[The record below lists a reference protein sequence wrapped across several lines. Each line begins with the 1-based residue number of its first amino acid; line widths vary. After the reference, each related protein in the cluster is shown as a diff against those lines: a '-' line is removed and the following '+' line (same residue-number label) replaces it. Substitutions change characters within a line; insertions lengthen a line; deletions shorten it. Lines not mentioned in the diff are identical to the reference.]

1 MYKKWKL
8 YEPVPE
14 LAAFAR
20 EIGRDTTVAAL
31 LWHRGIRTRDA
42 AELFLHPERLPFAD
56 PFAIRDMDK
65 AVARIQKALAQGEHI
80 TVYGDYD
87 VDGMTATSLLTRTLR
102 KFGAKVDFYIPD
114 RMTEG
119 YGLNRRALE
128 EIAEQSDLL
137 VTVDC
142 GIASVA
148 DVAAIQGAG
157 KLDIIITDHHLPGS
171 ELPPAC
177 AVLNPHRADCPYP
190 DKDLAGVGVAFK
202 LCQAL
207 AAARSGKPWDG
218 QSAFTDDL
226 ELVALGTV
234 ADIVPLRGEN
244 RRIVKQGMAR
254 MEATALPGVAALVEV
269 AGLKDKKITAGHLG
283 FLLAPR
289 LNAAGRIESA
299 RTGVALLT
307 AEDRAQADKLAL
319 ELDLL
324 NTERREIERTICKTA
339 LQELESLDMAEEKA
353 IVVAGKGWNPG
364 VIGIVA
370 ARLMER
376 FSRPVI
382 VISMH
387 EGEGRGS
394 GRAPDPFDLHS
405 ALADCAQYLT
415 RFGGH
420 AAAAGVEIE
429 EENLAAF
436 RQTINAWAA
445 AHAAPPEAVSLR
457 LDAAATLGE
466 LNLENVGELARLAP
480 FGRENPTPVLL
491 VQHAFVDGIWPMG
504 AEGRHTRIRLRQGSD
519 TLFASSFGIAPQ
531 AFAYPVGS
539 EVEAALEVSIF
550 NGRSGPM
557 VSAHLKAIR
566 PAELGNTPSE
576 QAAWFE
582 AFRTGGSLDAA
593 RAAALLP
600 ARADTVSL
608 YRRIRGGH
616 VAAADLQPVFAAE
629 GPQNT
634 GKTLASLTALQELG
648 LIEEQEGRWLPV
660 PVTAKQDLAS
670 APVLQKL
677 AELAKQA

>member
-1 MYKKWKL
+1 
-8 YEPVPE
+8 
-14 LAAFAR
+14 
-20 EIGRDTTVAAL
+20 
-31 LWHRGIRTRDA
+31 
-42 AELFLHPERLPFAD
+42 
-56 PFAIRDMDK
+56 
-65 AVARIQKALAQGEHI
+65 
-80 TVYGDYD
+80 
-87 VDGMTATSLLTRTLR
+87 
-102 KFGAKVDFYIPD
+102 
-114 RMTEG
+114 
-119 YGLNRRALE
+119 
-128 EIAEQSDLL
+128 
-137 VTVDC
+137 
-142 GIASVA
+142 
-148 DVAAIQGAG
+148 
-157 KLDIIITDHHLPGS
+157 
-171 ELPPAC
+171 
-177 AVLNPHRADCPYP
+177 
-190 DKDLAGVGVAFK
+190 
-202 LCQAL
+202 
-207 AAARSGKPWDG
+207 
-218 QSAFTDDL
+218 
-226 ELVALGTV
+226 
-234 ADIVPLRGEN
+234 
-244 RRIVKQGMAR
+244 
-254 MEATALPGVAALVEV
+254 
-269 AGLKDKKITAGHLG
+269 
-283 FLLAPR
+283 
-289 LNAAGRIESA
+289 
-299 RTGVALLT
+299 
-307 AEDRAQADKLAL
+307 
-319 ELDLL
+319 
-324 NTERREIERTICKTA
+324 
-339 LQELESLDMAEEKA
+339 
-353 IVVAGKGWNPG
+353 
-364 VIGIVA
+364 
-370 ARLMER
+370 MER

-491 VQHAFVDGIWPMG
+491 VQHAFVDSIWPMG

>member
-1 MYKKWKL
+1 MNYPAWQLKKADPAAETSL
-8 YEPVPE
+8 AGAGCGVLLRRV
-14 LAAFAR
+14 LAARGCTDPA
-20 EIGRDTTVAAL
+20 AAQAL
-31 LWHRGIRTRDA
+31 LGQG
-42 AELFLHPERLPFAD
+42 EPLSD
-56 PFAIRDMDK
+56 PFLLTDMDK
-65 AVARIQKALAQGEHI
+65 AVVRIQEAIENEELMVI
-80 TVYGDYD
+80 YGDYD
-87 VDGMTATSLLTRTLR
+87 VDGISATAILYECLTSQGAHVRCKLPTR
-102 KFGAKVDFYIPD
+102 GS
-114 RMTEG
+114 G
-119 YGLNRRALE
+119 YGLTRAALE
-128 EIAEQSDLL
+128 SLASKGFKLV
-137 VTVDC
+137 VTVDN
-142 GIASVA
+142 GISAVEE
-148 DVAAIQGAG
+148 AACAKELG
-157 KLDIIITDHHLPGS
+157 LDLIITDHHLPGDT
-171 ELPPAC
+171 LPDAI
-177 AVLNPHRADCPYP
+177 AVVDPKRP
-190 DKDLAGVGVAFK
+190 DDESPFKDLCGAGVAFK
-202 LCQAL
+202 LCAAL
-207 AAARSGKPWDG
+207 EGCDPAEL
-218 QSAFTDDL
+218 L
-226 ELVALGTV
+226 EMYGELAALGTV
-234 ADIVPLRGEN
+234 ADVMPLVGEN
-244 RRIVKQGMAR
+244 RTIVREGLSLLQDTMRPGLHALLESAGCGGKPV
-254 MEATALPGVAALVEV
+254 TADTVSYS
-269 AGLKDKKITAGHLG
+269 
-283 FLLAPR
+283 LAPR
-289 LNAAGRIESA
+289 LNAAGRMDNA
-299 RTGVALLT
+299 AVALKLLLCGDEDQAT
-307 AEDRAQADKLAL
+307 GIAERLA
-319 ELDLL
+319 EI
-324 NTERREIERTICKTA
+324 NTERQQTEQQVFAAA
-339 LQELESLDMAEEKA
+339 LQALEADPARTRDRVL
-353 IVVAGKGWNPG
+353 VVSGEDWHPG

-370 ARLMER
+370 SRLVEQ
-376 FSRPVI
+376 F
-382 VISMH
+382 H
-387 EGEGRGS
+387 
-394 GRAPDPFDLHS
+394 LHS

-593 RAAALLP
+593 HAAALLP

>member
-1 MYKKWKL
+1 MNYPAWQLKKADPAAETSL
-8 YEPVPE
+8 AGAGCGVLLRRV
-14 LAAFAR
+14 LAARGCTDPA
-20 EIGRDTTVAAL
+20 AAQAL
-31 LWHRGIRTRDA
+31 LGQG
-42 AELFLHPERLPFAD
+42 EPLSD
-56 PFAIRDMDK
+56 PFLLTDMDK
-65 AVARIQKALAQGEHI
+65 AVVRIQEAIENEELMVI
-80 TVYGDYD
+80 YGDYD
-87 VDGMTATSLLTRTLR
+87 VDGISATAILYECLTSQGAHVRCKLPTR
-102 KFGAKVDFYIPD
+102 GS
-114 RMTEG
+114 G
-119 YGLNRRALE
+119 YGLTRAALE
-128 EIAEQSDLL
+128 SLASKGFKLV
-137 VTVDC
+137 VTVDN
-142 GIASVA
+142 GISAVEE
-148 DVAAIQGAG
+148 AACAKELG
-157 KLDIIITDHHLPGS
+157 LDLIITDHHLPGDT
-171 ELPPAC
+171 LPDAI
-177 AVLNPHRADCPYP
+177 AVVDPKRP
-190 DKDLAGVGVAFK
+190 DDESPFKDLCGAGVAFK
-202 LCQAL
+202 LCAAL
-207 AAARSGKPWDG
+207 EGCDPAEL
-218 QSAFTDDL
+218 L
-226 ELVALGTV
+226 EMYGELAALGTV
-234 ADIVPLRGEN
+234 ADVMPLVGEN
-244 RRIVKQGMAR
+244 RTIVRPGLHALLESAGCGGKPV
-254 MEATALPGVAALVEV
+254 TADTVSYS
-269 AGLKDKKITAGHLG
+269 
-283 FLLAPR
+283 LAPR
-289 LNAAGRIESA
+289 LNAAGRMDNA
-299 RTGVALLT
+299 AVALKLLLCGDEDQAT
-307 AEDRAQADKLAL
+307 GIAERLA
-319 ELDLL
+319 EI
-324 NTERREIERTICKTA
+324 NTERQQTEQQVFAAA
-339 LQELESLDMAEEKA
+339 LQALEADPARTRDRVL
-353 IVVAGKGWNPG
+353 VVSGEDWHPG

-634 GKTLASLTALQELG
+634 GKTLASLMALQELG